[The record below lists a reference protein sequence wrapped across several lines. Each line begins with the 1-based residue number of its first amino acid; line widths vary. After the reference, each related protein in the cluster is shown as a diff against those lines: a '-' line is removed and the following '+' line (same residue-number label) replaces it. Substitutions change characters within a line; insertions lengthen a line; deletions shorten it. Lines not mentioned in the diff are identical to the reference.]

1 MIYIYNGNLN
11 GNYRGGLFSA
21 ITSIII
27 GTLITLLSIF
37 AFDAIISVLFFMIGL
52 GIVLSNIFPLIIA
65 SQNLNVSKIYIFD
78 FLSSLIGIILGVLFM
93 FNHSLAISISFGV
106 YLVLIPL
113 IRIFLS
119 ANRLQQLKM
128 EIPSF
133 VIAILLF
140 CNVLDE
146 ILRIGLI
153 VIGSIILILGIVNLI
168 LELIYR
174 SKHKNDNVGP
184 FGGPFDDIFDND
196 TISSKDDS
204 IIIDAE
210 VKDLD

>member
-1 MIYIYNGNLN
+1 MIYIYNSNLN
-11 GNYRGGLFSA
+11 GNYRGGLFKA
-21 ITSIII
+21 IASIII
-27 GTLITLLSIF
+27 GTLITLLAVF
-37 AFDAIISVLFFMIGL
+37 AFDAIISVIFFMIGF
-52 GIVLSNIFPLIIA
+52 GIVLSNIFPLMIA

-78 FLSSLIGIILGVLFM
+78 FCSSLIGIILGVLFM

-106 YLVLIPL
+106 YLILIPL
-113 IRIFLS
+113 IRILTS
-119 ANRLQQLKM
+119 HNKLEQLKM

-133 VIAILLF
+133 IIAILLF

-146 ILRIGLI
+146 ILRVGLI
-153 VIGSIILILGIVNLI
+153 VIGSIIIILGVINLI

-174 SKHKNDNVGP
+174 SKHKNDNNGPYDGP
-184 FGGPFDDIFDND
+184 FNDFFDDNNNYGDDN
-196 TISSKDDS
+196 